1 MRLPDI
7 SVEYV
12 LAVFVRSGLGLLFG
26 LFMGLAGLIVAAL
39 VSPGGLYSLPL
50 WLLVT
55 AIAIGCSI
63 SGSLSYYKPETSWD
77 KVGKSVLIVVAGAL
91 IGAWIG
97 VWWGDVFYPEG
108 VRNERLVAYGDFRSP
123 PNMARITWSAIGST
137 VTGGVYY
144 MFRAWRYHEV

>member
-1 MRLPDI
+1 MRMPDI

-26 LFMGLAGLIVAAL
+26 LFMGLVGLIVAAI

-55 AIAIGCSI
+55 AIAVGCSI
-63 SGSLSYYKPETSWD
+63 SGSLSYYKLETAWD
-77 KVGKSVLIVVAGAL
+77 IVGKSVLIVEIGAL

-97 VWWGDVFYPEG
+97 AWWGDAFYPEG
-108 VRNERLVAYGDFRSP
+108 VRNERLVVYGDFRSP
-123 PNMARITWSAIGST
+123 PNMARITWSAIGSSLA
-137 VTGGVYY
+137 GGVYY
-144 MFRAWRYHEV
+144 AFRAWRYHEV